1 MNGSANMKIKSI
13 KHEWQKKIL
22 KSKKPK
28 KKKKNP
34 QTLRP
39 NDEFSFYLQ

>member
-13 KHEWQKKIL
+13 KREWQKKIL

-28 KKKKNP
+28 KKKKP

>member
-1 MNGSANMKIKSI
+1 MKTKSI
-13 KHEWQKKIL
+13 KHEWPKKKL
-22 KSKKPK
+22 KCKKP
-28 KKKKNP
+28 KKKNP

>member
-28 KKKKNP
+28 KKKKKPSNFKA
-34 QTLRP
+34 
-39 NDEFSFYLQ
+39 E